1 MIPVE
6 FGETSWQRQNDDEQY
21 NDVNLIIELNLVH
34 EIWEEVQVKEEVARS
49 KVTKRYNTNVR
60 GWVFCKKDLV
70 WRKLSDTQ
78 KDKQ

>member
-34 EIWEEVQVKEEVARS
+34 EI
-49 KVTKRYNTNVR
+49 
-60 GWVFCKKDLV
+60 
-70 WRKLSDTQ
+70 
-78 KDKQ
+78 